1 MTTKTDYPYIVLSE
15 EGLAI
20 IEGTTTKVIEL
31 VEEKNA
37 YGVSPEELHLWHPY
51 LSLAQIHAALTYY
64 WDHKEDLDREI
75 EQSEDRLKEWMQQR
89 EEEHRAFEARI
100 VAKARA
106 KGART

>member
-1 MTTKTDYPYIVLSE
+1 MTTKTAYPHILLGG

-51 LSLAQIHAALTYY
+51 LSLSQIHAAFAYY
-64 WDHKEDLDREI
+64 WDHKEELDQEI
-75 EQSEDRLKEWMQQR
+75 EHSEKELKEWMRQR
-89 EEEHRAFEARI
+89 EEEHKKFDARI
-100 VAKARA
+100 MAKRMYRG
-106 KGART
+106 K

>member
-1 MTTKTDYPYIVLSE
+1 MTTKTAYPHILLAE

-51 LSLAQIHAALTYY
+51 LSLSQIHAAFAYY
-64 WDHKEDLDREI
+64 GDHKEELDREI
-75 EQSEDRLKEWMQQR
+75 ERSEKELKEWMCQR
-89 EEEHRAFEARI
+89 EEEHKMFESRI
-100 VAKARA
+100 MAKARA
-106 KGART
+106 KGVI